1 MLQWKESYSIG
12 IELIDA
18 QHKHLFDLGNSALDL
33 MKSDSSL
40 DKSEQI
46 IQLIDDL
53 LQYTKFHFLSEE
65 SYMLNIDFPLYEN
78 HKKEHDAF
86 IQKITD
92 INLATISS
100 NQYKHIQDLVI
111 FLLNWIV
118 THIFENDTLI
128 AKSII

>member
-12 IELIDA
+12 VDLIDA
-18 QHKHLFDLGNSALDL
+18 QHKHLFNLGNSVLDL
-33 MKSDSSL
+33 MKNDSSL

-65 SYMLNIDFPLYEN
+65 SYMLKIDFPLYES

-100 NQYKHIQDLVI
+100 NQYKHIQDLVT

-118 THIFENDTLI
+118 IHIFEKDTLI
-128 AKSII
+128 VKSII